1 MSTLHK
7 AEIREA
13 GRMNSFIYQI
23 SPKTA
28 IHLPGDRLV
37 RGNQP
42 VRPGD
47 TPPVVGLV
55 VTPEEVAA
63 VANIRCME
71 DLRNAE
77 VHRFGKYHSE
87 VYVPP
92 KAFFKQG
99 IERPDRLQARRRPFT
114 PDSRRMASVLEMQG
128 VAAAE
133 EFFNEQ
139 MEKLEAQFK
148 AGKTDYQRLA
158 EEPELAAAVPSRRRT
173 ARGVVDFGDLV
184 QA

>member
-13 GRMNSFIYQI
+13 GRMNSFRYQTT
-23 SPKTA
+23 PMTA

-37 RGNQP
+37 RGNLP
-42 VRPGD
+42 VRPAGSH
-47 TPPVVGLV
+47 TTVVGLEP
-55 VTPEEVAA
+55 TREEVAA
-63 VANIRCME
+63 VENITCLE
-71 DLRNAE
+71 DLRTLG
-77 VHRFGKYHSE
+77 RYHPQ

-92 KAFFKQG
+92 PSFFKPG
-99 IERPDRLQARRRPFT
+99 TVRPDRLQARRRPFT
-114 PDSRRMASVLEMQG
+114 PDSRRMASVLELQS

-139 MEKLEAQFK
+139 MQKLEEQFK

-158 EEPELAAAVPSRRRT
+158 EEPEQAAAVPSTRRRT